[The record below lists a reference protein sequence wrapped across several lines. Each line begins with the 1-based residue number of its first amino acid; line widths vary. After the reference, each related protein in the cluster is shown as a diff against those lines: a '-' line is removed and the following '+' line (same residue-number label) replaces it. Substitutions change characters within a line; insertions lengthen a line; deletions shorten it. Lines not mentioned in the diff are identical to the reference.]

1 MQNIRFQDILDS
13 SVRFIPGSVIV
24 DSVPLRNVSP
34 VSGFLIGNLN
44 PGEARTVSFQ
54 VAVQSAPSGSGNYI
68 NQASIRFEHQVGT
81 VLPPV
86 TQIIESNIVVIP
98 FVPTIEQICE
108 TNFNCLDKI
117 PFQCSPC
124 NHLQINKK

>member
-1 MQNIRFQDILDS
+1 MLDS
-13 SVRFIPGSVIV
+13 SFRFVPGSVTV
-24 DSVPLRNVSP
+24 DNTPVPNVSP
-34 VSGFLIGNLN
+34 VLGFLIGSLN

-54 VAVQSAPSGSGNYI
+54 VTVQSAPSGSGNYI

-86 TQIIESNIVVIP
+86 TQIIDSNIVVIP

-117 PFQCSPC
+117 PFHCSPC
-124 NHLQINKK
+124 NQLRINKK